1 MNCMKARA
9 DLLDHLSPR
18 DTGDSAVWL
27 AVSGCIEADD
37 ESFSPLITQ
46 QIIHV
51 ANCQSCQKWLD
62 FIDPSRITA
71 RERAEKYCC
80 AQMQEAVDGDDG
92 TKFSFEMFRNEDPCW
107 CINDDYTFARFCPWC
122 GKELPDGSFQ

>member
-18 DTGDSAVWL
+18 DTGESAVWL
-27 AVSGCIEADD
+27 AASGCIETDD
-37 ESFSPLITQ
+37 ENFSPLIMQ

-51 ANCQSCQKWLD
+51 ASCRSCQKWLD
-62 FIDPSRITA
+62 FIDLSRITA

-80 AQMQEAVDGDDG
+80 AQMQGAVAGDNG

-107 CINDDYTFARFCPWC
+107 CINDDYAFARFCSWC
-122 GKELPDGSFQ
+122 GKELPDGSFE